1 MKYVIEIIALFPV
14 LLSSL
19 PVRKRLIEKRGNTIE
34 IEMEIE
40 LLNNLRSPGKTIFLH
55 NYPAKSIF
63 S

>member
-34 IEMEIE
+34 ILEIE
-40 LLNNLRSPGKTIFLH
+40 LLNNIKSPGKTIFLH